1 MNMEDLEADLER
13 MDERIERE
21 EAKAKAQEE
30 LAEAD
35 LKKWKQ
41 ERDEEAERAM
51 KELEERVIT
60 GATAQPASQPSA
72 SSRDVEVPARS
83 ETTPAT
89 DTQDEQPSPIER
101 FKNLEIPADGDERSA
116 SE

>member
-1 MNMEDLEADLER
+1 MEDLEADLER
-13 MDERIERE
+13 VDERIERE
-21 EAKAKAQEE
+21 EATAKAQEE

-41 ERDEEAERAM
+41 EREEEAERVL

-72 SSRDVEVPARS
+72 SSPDVEFPAEV
-83 ETTPAT
+83 ETKPKTG
-89 DTQDEQPSPIER
+89 TQDKQPSPIER
-101 FKNLEIPADGDERSA
+101 FRNLEIPADGDERSA
-116 SE
+116 SQ